1 MNSRLKCN
9 RELQEYLVGSFKGE
23 AFSGGVV
30 VALQADGKMMGG
42 ESVEVGFSGQLAAQ
56 AANRVF
62 DTALL
67 PGRMGIAEPGLDA
80 KPSVQ

>member
-30 VALQADGKMMGG
+30 VALQAELKVMNG
-42 ESVEVGFSGQLAAQ
+42 EGIEIGFSGQLAAQ
-56 AANRVF
+56 TANRIF

-67 PGRMGIAEPGLDA
+67 PGRMRVAKPGLDA
-80 KPSVQ
+80 KPSIQ